1 MVVGLSVLQPLEQF
15 TLQSYSYHDADV
27 ICLVMVMS
35 VDITIY
41 GKTFEWENFRGFHG
55 FSLNCKCFLTNYGL
69 GD

>member
-1 MVVGLSVLQPLEQF
+1 MVIGLSVLQPLEQF
-15 TLQSYSYHDADV
+15 TLQSYLSHDADV

-41 GKTFEWENFRGFHG
+41 GKIFKWENLRGFCD
-55 FSLNCKCFLTNYGL
+55 FSFNCECFLTNYGL

>member
-15 TLQSYSYHDADV
+15 TLQSYSSHDADV

-35 VDITIY
+35 VDITVY
-41 GKTFEWENFRGFHG
+41 GKTFEWENFRGF
-55 FSLNCKCFLTNYGL
+55 SLNRECFLTNYGL